1 MIVSGNIRVKKIYA
15 GGSAVSRVYVGMSK
29 IFPDIV
35 LTTVPETHT
44 FAYQMNQSVVFV
56 VSTAAFVVT
65 SKPDWI
71 TTTVSGVNMTAKT
84 SSEHNTSNTAR
95 SGSIVIASSEDD
107 SVQLTIPVRQ
117 SGNVYIISTT
127 TEETWSSGWHCEG
140 CDDVRDYDWRYK
152 YTWTDG
158 SVTYS
163 GEYSDE
169 DRDTNW
175 KSCVEAVGS
184 TCRESTGSWS
194 GWGAKVYG
202 SPYSSCSGLTEVVTT
217 PWTQQRSRTITTTC
231 TWDCTGATAP
241 GGGSRTEWDE
251 QTGEDVQYIANTARC
266 EAECGKS
273 CNDSIGAWGEWGA
286 KMYGSPQSSC
296 SGSTEVIVTPWT
308 QQRSRTITTTC
319 TWNCTG
325 GVAPGGSSRTETGE
339 QSGSDTRNVPN
350 SSNCG
355 PTVLYTETCHAFI
368 FMGCEGKDWKTARYK
383 DEVTITTYYSNGTNN
398 SSSSS
403 SSWIVDSDCMC
414 FPNVEQCQE
423 SHYEDY
429 CTRN

>member
-1 MIVSGNIRVKKIYA
+1 MISSGNLRVKKIYA

-152 YTWTDG
+152 YIWTDG

-194 GWGAKVYG
+194 GWGAKV
-202 SPYSSCSGLTEVVTT
+202 
-217 PWTQQRSRTITTTC
+217 
-231 TWDCTGATAP
+231 
-241 GGGSRTEWDE
+241 
-251 QTGEDVQYIANTARC
+251 
-266 EAECGKS
+266 
-273 CNDSIGAWGEWGA
+273 
-286 KMYGSPQSSC
+286 YGSPQSSC

-355 PTVLYTETCHAFI
+355 PTVLYTETCRAFI

-403 SSWIVDSDCMC
+403 SSWIADSDCMC
-414 FPNVEQCQE
+414 FPDVEQCQE